1 MALRVIGT
9 TQLRDELAAVM
20 DDLSDAA
27 AIIVTHHGEGR
38 AVLMQLERY
47 NDLMSRLEYLEDSLD
62 AAEATWDGAV
72 PVGQLD

>member
-1 MALRVIGT
+1 MTLRVIGT
-9 TQLRDELAAVM
+9 TQMRDELAAVM
-20 DDLSDAA
+20 DDLSDAT
-27 AIIVTHHGEGR
+27 AIIITHHGEGR

-72 PVGQLD
+72 PLEQVD

>member
-1 MALRVIGT
+1 LALRVIGT

-20 DDLSDAA
+20 DELSEAA

-62 AAEATWDGAV
+62 AAQATWEGAL
-72 PVGQLD
+72 PVEHLD